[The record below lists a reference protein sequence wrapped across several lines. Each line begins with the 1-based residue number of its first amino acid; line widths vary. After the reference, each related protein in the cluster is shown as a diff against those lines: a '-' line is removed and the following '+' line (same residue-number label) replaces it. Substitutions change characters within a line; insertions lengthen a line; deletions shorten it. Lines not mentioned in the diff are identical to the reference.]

1 MLSIMVIGTAGSG
14 KSALTAAFSEWLS
27 NLEKKVG
34 TINLDPGVKWL
45 PYSPDVDI
53 REYISIDEV
62 MEKYGLGPNGA
73 LIACVDMM
81 SNYIQEVREEVRD
94 LGVDYLIIDTPG
106 QMELFA
112 FRSTG
117 PYITAKI
124 GGEKLIVLC
133 LLDSMFTKYPSDFIS
148 ILLLATSV
156 QYRFLKP
163 QINVISK
170 SDMLSTEEKMRI
182 DSWIE
187 NPDELRAAVMDE
199 RQVMRRE
206 LSKRI
211 SEIIS
216 LELLADLVFTSAATW
231 EGFDNLYA
239 LIQRIAGE
247 V

>member
-14 KSALTAAFSEWLS
+14 KSALTAAFSDWLK
-27 NLEKKVG
+27 NQEKEVG
-34 TINLDPGVKWL
+34 TLNLDPGVKWL

-81 SNYIQEVREEVRD
+81 ANYIQEVRNEIRD
-94 LGVDYLIIDTPG
+94 LAIDYLIIDTPG

-112 FRSTG
+112 FRTSG
-117 PYITAKI
+117 PFITAKI
-124 GGEKLIVLC
+124 GGENLIILC
-133 LLDSMFTKYPSDFIS
+133 LLDSMFTKNPSDFVS

-170 SDMLSTEEKMRI
+170 ADMLSIEDKMRI
-182 DSWIE
+182 ENWIE
-187 NPDELRAAVMDE
+187 NPDELRMAVMDE
-199 RQVMRRE
+199 RHVMQRE

-211 SEIIS
+211 SEAIS
-216 LELLADLVFTSAATW
+216 SELLADLVFTSASTW